1 MTSAARPVIALD
13 AMGGDRAPQE
23 IVAGGV
29 RAARELDVDVLMV
42 GVAEEIEPL
51 VPAGTDGVT
60 LLPATEVIAM
70 ADEPASAVRT
80 KRDSSIVRCA
90 EAVRDGA
97 AAA

>member
-23 IVAGGV
+23 IVAGAVQAV
-29 RAARELDVDVLMV
+29 RDLDVEVLLA
-42 GVAEEIEPL
+42 GVPDEIEPL
-51 VPAGTDGVT
+51 VPAGTRGIT

-70 ADEPASAVRT
+70 ADDPARAVRT